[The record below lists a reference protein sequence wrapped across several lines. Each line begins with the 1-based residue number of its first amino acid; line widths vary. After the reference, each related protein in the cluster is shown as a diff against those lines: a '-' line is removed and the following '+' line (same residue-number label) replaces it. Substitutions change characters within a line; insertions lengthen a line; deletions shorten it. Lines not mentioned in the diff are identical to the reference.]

1 VVSGLL
7 HAKAALF
14 PGESA
19 APGIWE
25 DVQKT
30 EVSLSTANETLISR
44 SPKPYLPDLA
54 VVKTVC
60 LRLGH
65 E

>member
-1 VVSGLL
+1 MKAPVVSGLL

-14 PGESA
+14 PGEST

-30 EVSLSTANETLISR
+30 EISVSAGNETLISR
-44 SPKPYLPDLA
+44 FPKP
-54 VVKTVC
+54 
-60 LRLGH
+60 
-65 E
+65 